1 MFIGKWNKA
10 VILTYIGLSIAVTG
24 MALAISGAD
33 IKYAFLC
40 LMLSGICDL
49 FDGAVARKVDRDDE
63 EKAFGVEQ
71 DSLCDVI
78 CFVAFPIVI
87 LTSMGFNRIWHI
99 AAYAV
104 FAICGVARL
113 GYFNIKTADINK
125 PAKYFT
131 GVPVT
136 YSALIFPVLY
146 LVSFVMPKNIF
157 EVFVVLFVLTKAFF
171 EILNIKV
178 PKPGK
183 ISYVVFSLLGIA
195 MISVYLAVL

>member
-10 VILTYIGLSIAVTG
+10 VILTYVGLAVTVAG

-33 IKYAFLC
+33 PKYAFLC
-40 LMLSGICDL
+40 LMISGICDL

-63 EKAFGVEQ
+63 EKAFGVQQ

-87 LTSMGFNRIWHI
+87 LLSMGFNTIFHI
-99 AAYAV
+99 AAYAI

-136 YSALIFPVLY
+136 YAALIFPILY
-146 LVSFVMPKNIF
+146 LVSFVMPKDIF
-157 EVFVVLFVLTKAFF
+157 GIFVVLFVLTKAFF
-171 EILNIKV
+171 EILNIKI

-183 ISYVVFSLLGIA
+183 ISYVVFSILGII
-195 MISVYLAVL
+195 MITIYLVVL